1 VATER
6 TQSHVQRLDR
16 MDWDA
21 VTDTLASMEQAG
33 RDFLRRADVPADEIE
48 VERRADMRY
57 GGQGHEIT
65 VPLPDGRLSADA
77 VPQIVDN
84 FEAAYRTRY
93 GRLVEDA
100 PIESVTWRVLVK
112 EPTET
117 PTLRPTARAKAE
129 SPKKGARRV
138 RFPERDAAV
147 ECPVYDRYALDPD
160 TQIEGPAIVEERE
173 STVVAG
179 PRSTVTVDP
188 HRNLVVDLHGDAD
201 DASRSVDADAE
212 PLSVT

>member
-1 VATER
+1 
-6 TQSHVQRLDR
+6 
-16 MDWDA
+16 
-21 VTDTLASMEQAG
+21 
-33 RDFLRRADVPADEIE
+33 
-48 VERRADMRY
+48 
-57 GGQGHEIT
+57 
-65 VPLPDGRLSADA
+65 
-77 VPQIVDN
+77 
-84 FEAAYRTRY
+84 
-93 GRLVEDA
+93 
-100 PIESVTWRVLVK
+100 
-112 EPTET
+112 
-117 PTLRPTARAKAE
+117 
-129 SPKKGARRV
+129 V

-188 HRNLVVDLHGDAD
+188 HRNLVVDLHGDVD